1 MNTYPVVFAP
11 KDPAGL
17 PWIIPVQA
25 ASSASAIVRAPR
37 ELAYWF
43 AKDAADFK
51 PPTIQGA
58 TQ

>member
-11 KDPAGL
+11 RDPKGL

-25 ASSASAIVRAPR
+25 ASSASAIASAPR

-43 AKDAADFK
+43 AQDAANFQ
-51 PPTIQGA
+51 PPKIQGA
-58 TQ
+58 P